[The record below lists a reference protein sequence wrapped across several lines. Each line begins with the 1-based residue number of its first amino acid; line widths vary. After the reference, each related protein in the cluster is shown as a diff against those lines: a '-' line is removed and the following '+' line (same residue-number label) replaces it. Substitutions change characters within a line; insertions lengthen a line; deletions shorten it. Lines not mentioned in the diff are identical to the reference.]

1 MEVKRESVIR
11 NNILLYLGFIWNY
24 KKKEEEKEKGNM
36 DERFAKRER
45 EVKGA
50 YNNIISD
57 HHHFHWKNLI
67 GTDSVLW

>member
-1 MEVKRESVIR
+1 
-11 NNILLYLGFIWNY
+11 
-24 KKKEEEKEKGNM
+24 M

-67 GTDSVLW
+67 GTDSILW